1 MADKPQWSRHA
12 PAAMVS
18 VLLMAGSLAVPRGIH
33 AAPPAGQMCPKG
45 AYVIGFDAEGNIV
58 CSGSQGQT
66 APAAAAAHETA
77 EAAAA
82 GACDTPACQSGAVV
96 AAGAAAAPAAGAGET
111 APPAD
116 TAPVVPRA
124 EAAPAGPAAA
134 VVAAEPVIADIE
146 PSSVVYGK
154 KEVTITVVGAGFDTG
169 TVVLFAGEQYT
180 PAVNR
185 DGTELEVTLRTG
197 SLAMGRY
204 PIKIVNGAGNE
215 TLRKKGLV
223 VF

>member
-1 MADKPQWSRHA
+1 M
-12 PAAMVS
+12 
-18 VLLMAGSLAVPRGIH
+18 
-33 AAPPAGQMCPKG
+33 
-45 AYVIGFDAEGNIV
+45 
-58 CSGSQGQT
+58 
-66 APAAAAAHETA
+66 
-77 EAAAA
+77 
-82 GACDTPACQSGAVV
+82 
-96 AAGAAAAPAAGAGET
+96 
-111 APPAD
+111 
-116 TAPVVPRA
+116 
-124 EAAPAGPAAA
+124 
-134 VVAAEPVIADIE
+134 VAAEPVIADIE